1 MYGKDDKLHGQR
13 PDDILWHAK
22 VLVAE
27 SNPSEA
33 HMENFEQ
40 ADRDAEG
47 EKSQVDQPAASRKG
61 RSLWRFPRGKRLW
74 WQAGGLVLLLVIA
87 LSFKGGF
94 FSLTTRS
101 LQTNPGAQHS
111 SPLPAAQ
118 SSSDLVCLMDA
129 IWSPDS
135 EQVAVLGYRQD
146 CAKEKAEPGLVA
158 LYDAHSA
165 KPIGQVQP
173 DGPIMRALEPRSSS
187 HAVIYY
193 HNILWSPDGGRLG
206 ITFVVALPEMS
217 LDGVLLI
224 DPHGTHAQVLLQPAM
239 NYSYLV
245 WDLEE
250 GQPAQQA
257 LVPPLSS
264 AWITN
269 TVPAL
274 TYRWG
279 AKGALLPG
287 TKLSGRTA
295 SPAPVLGPIGNADGG
310 ASFSIWQAGWA
321 DLTTQNG
328 NGPSHVPGVYTW
340 STSFAA
346 WSPDGRYL
354 AQVLYLAG
362 RLSVPGQ
369 PPMNHQTL
377 VDFQMEQLPLL
388 PVRDLGLQQILQ
400 TLLVSAGPAGTS
412 GVAVS
417 WRPDG
422 RVVAANDTGSSVNLY
437 DAATGRHL
445 ASLQAPLDASYLYGV
460 VVVLRWSPD
469 GSHLLIAGSEW
480 GPATLWGPGQLP
492 L

>member
-1 MYGKDDKLHGQR
+1 MD
-13 PDDILWHAK
+13 
-22 VLVAE
+22 
-27 SNPSEA
+27 
-33 HMENFEQ
+33 
-40 ADRDAEG
+40 
-47 EKSQVDQPAASRKG
+47 
-61 RSLWRFPRGKRLW
+61 
-74 WQAGGLVLLLVIA
+74 
-87 LSFKGGF
+87 
-94 FSLTTRS
+94 TT
-101 LQTNPGAQHS
+101 
-111 SPLPAAQ
+111 
-118 SSSDLVCLMDA
+118 
-129 IWSPDS
+129 WSPDS
-135 EQVAVLGYRQD
+135 KQVAVLGYRQD
-146 CAKEKAEPGLVA
+146 CAKEKAEPGLVT
-158 LYDAHSA
+158 LYDARSA
-165 KPIGQVQP
+165 KPVGQVQP
-173 DGPIMRALEPRSSS
+173 DGPILRALMPRSPG
-187 HAVIYY
+187 HVVIYY

-206 ITFVVALPEMS
+206 ITFVVALSETA

-224 DPHGTHAQVLLQPAM
+224 DTHGTHAQVLLQPAM

-245 WDLEE
+245 WDLED

-264 AWITN
+264 AWMTN

-279 AKGALLPG
+279 ANGTLIPG
-287 TKLSGRTA
+287 TKLSSTTA
-295 SPAPVLGPIGNADGG
+295 SPAPPLGPIGNADGG
-310 ASFSIWQAGWA
+310 TAFSIWQAGWA

-340 STSFAA
+340 STYLAA

-369 PPMNHQTL
+369 PPVSHQTL

-388 PVRDLGLQQILQ
+388 PMRDLGLKQIVQ
-400 TLLVSAGPAGTS
+400 TFLVSAGLAGTS

-422 RVVAANDTGSSVNLY
+422 RVVAANDTGSSVDLY

-445 ASLQAPLDASYLYGV
+445 VSLRAPLGASYLYGV
-460 VVVLRWSPD
+460 VVAVRWSPD

>member
-1 MYGKDDKLHGQR
+1 
-13 PDDILWHAK
+13 
-22 VLVAE
+22 
-27 SNPSEA
+27 
-33 HMENFEQ
+33 MENFEH

-47 EKSQVDQPAASRKG
+47 KKSQVDQPAASRKD
-61 RSLWRFPRGKRLW
+61 RSLWRFPRRKRLW
-74 WQAGGLVLLLVIA
+74 WQAGGLGFLLLILLVIA
-87 LSFKGGF
+87 LSFHGGF
-94 FSLTTRS
+94 FSLTTSR
-101 LQTNPGAQHS
+101 LPTNPSARHS
-111 SPLPAAQ
+111 PPSPAAQ
-118 SSSDLVCLMDA
+118 YSDFACLMDTT
-129 IWSPDS
+129 WSPDS
-135 EQVAVLGYRQD
+135 KQVAVLGYRQD

-158 LYDAHSA
+158 LYDARSA
-165 KPIGQVQP
+165 KPVGQVQP
-173 DGPIMRALEPRSSS
+173 DGPIVRALTPRSSG

-206 ITFVVALPEMS
+206 ITFVVALPETA

-224 DPHGTHAQVLLQPAM
+224 DTHGTHAQVLLQPEM

-245 WDLEE
+245 WDLED
-250 GQPAQQA
+250 GQPAQLA
-257 LVPPLSS
+257 KVPPLSS
-264 AWITN
+264 AWMTN

-279 AKGALLPG
+279 ANGTLIPG
-287 TKLSGRTA
+287 TKLSSTIA
-295 SPAPVLGPIGNADGG
+295 SPAPPPGPIGNADGG
-310 ASFSIWQAGWA
+310 TSFSIWQAGWA

-340 STSFAA
+340 STYFAA

-369 PPMNHQTL
+369 PPVSHRTL
-377 VDFQMEQLPLL
+377 VDFQMERLPLL
-388 PVRDLGLQQILQ
+388 PVRDLGLKQILQ
-400 TLLVSAGPAGTS
+400 TFLVSAGPAGTS

-422 RVVAANDTGSSVNLY
+422 RVEAANDTSSSVDLY

-445 ASLQAPLDASYLYGV
+445 VSLRAPLNASYLYGLV
-460 VVVLRWSPD
+460 VVVRWSPD

-492 L
+492 P